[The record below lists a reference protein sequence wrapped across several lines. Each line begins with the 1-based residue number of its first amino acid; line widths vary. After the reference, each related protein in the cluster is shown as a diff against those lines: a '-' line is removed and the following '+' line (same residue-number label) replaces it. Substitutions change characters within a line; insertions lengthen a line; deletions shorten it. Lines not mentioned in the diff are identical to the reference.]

1 MHSNNNPAC
10 FRRTRMLLLAAEPL
24 SAQSEWDIST
34 EKYGGNEYIIKKTEI
49 IYTVTNKK
57 YDWLKEA
64 TREIKFEGETEKEFD
79 TRRNPVCEKIY
90 NVANN
95 IFNFSDIPVSRD
107 ELYELTLVCY
117 FNSVTKNY
125 AGCYFF
131 YDTEVKNYFTLAKL
145 NQLENNLLKAN
156 INAGKTNLLNPNGK
170 YFTISVSIRVG
181 K

>member
-1 MHSNNNPAC
+1 MKILKLLIGI
-10 FRRTRMLLLAAEPL
+10 LLLMAESL
-24 SAQSEWDIST
+24 SAQSEWNITT
-34 EKYGGNEYIIKKTEI
+34 EKYAGNEYIIKKSEI

-64 TREIKFEGETEKEFD
+64 TRDIKFEGETDKEFD
-79 TRRNPVCEKIY
+79 ARRKSVCEKIY

-95 IFNFSDIPVSRD
+95 IFNFSNIPISRNK
-107 ELYELTLVCY
+107 LNELTLVCY
-117 FNSVTKNY
+117 FNSNTKNY

-131 YDTEVKNYFTLAKL
+131 YDTEVKNYFTLDKL

-156 INAGKTNLLNPNGK
+156 INAGRANLLKPNKK
-170 YFTISVSIRVG
+170 YFAITVSMRIG